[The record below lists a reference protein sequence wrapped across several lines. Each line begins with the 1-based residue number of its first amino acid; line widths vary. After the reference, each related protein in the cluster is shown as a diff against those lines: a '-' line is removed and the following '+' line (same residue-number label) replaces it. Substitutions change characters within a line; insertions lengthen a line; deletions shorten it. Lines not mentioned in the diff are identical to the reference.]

1 MSVFLLQT
9 DKGQDRE
16 NVPEK
21 HPSLG
26 LKLVPQ
32 SETLLKET
40 KLMAIGGGMISQQDQ
55 YLKEHFLQ
63 TFEKVFFFFSFF
75 QNILQSLIPQ
85 SNSVKLTSM
94 SRIKIVLSKNGE
106 MASLGIL
113 GCV

>member
-1 MSVFLLQT
+1 MSGQQSLSQVLLSVFLLQT

-40 KLMAIGGGMISQQDQ
+40 KLMAIGGGKEYHSSDQ

-63 TFEKVFFFFSFF
+63 TFEKVFFFSFF
-75 QNILQSLIPQ
+75 PKQIAVINPT
-85 SNSVKLTSM
+85 K
-94 SRIKIVLSKNGE
+94 
-106 MASLGIL
+106 
-113 GCV
+113 

>member
-1 MSVFLLQT
+1 MSGQQSLSQVLLSVFLLQT

-16 NVPEK
+16 NVPER

-40 KLMAIGGGMISQQDQ
+40 KVMAIGGGKEYHSSDQ
-55 YLKEHFLQ
+55 YLKERFLR
-63 TFEKVFFFFSFF
+63 TFEKVFFFPFS

-85 SNSVKLTSM
+85 SNSVNFNERDCDCSQ
-94 SRIKIVLSKNGE
+94 
-106 MASLGIL
+106 
-113 GCV
+113 